1 MDRYEKYRQHFLKN
15 IRKRLEEWE
24 TVDEIAHQDVYRL
37 LHSIAGTAAMI
48 GMTDIGNYARKLME
62 QWGEDEQK
70 IWKTS
75 DVKDRLAPLFQLC
88 YEQQIGEVAQGEQGA
103 KQGDEPTVLLIDD
116 DPSFLMYVKEQLE
129 QNGWYVVAIADPVKA
144 VASFYDVRPDCVVI
158 DIHMQTK
165 TGFEVLT
172 FLKEKLKQQ
181 FVPMIMVSIDDRK
194 ETRMKS
200 YEMGAD
206 DFISKPFAIDEFIV
220 RIRRQLE
227 RKQLIDELLLLDEL
241 THVYNRK
248 YLKQAYEQL
257 KSDWHRTHEPFCL
270 AVLDIDH
277 FKRVNDQY
285 GHLIGDVVL
294 KQFAEFLKTNVRA
307 RDIVIRFGGEEFVV
321 LLPATEASEAF
332 LVFERLREQ
341 FERMTF
347 QSGDVTFSCTFSTGI
362 VEVTDPTNP
371 IGHWIELADSALYKA
386 KHTGRNCVVLAKQQE
401 TSYRRTVKVAI
412 VDDDAIVRAIVA
424 DVVQKMFA
432 KEKVALDL
440 RTFKDGEQFITSEWH
455 REKGSCLV
463 ILDGV
468 MPKMD
473 GLEVLQQLRS
483 QKDSSKYKIIMLT
496 ARKSENDIARALEL
510 GADDYMTKPFKLLE
524 LEARIRHMLKRMN

>member
-48 GMTDIGNYARKLME
+48 GMIDIGNYARQLME
-62 QWGEDEQK
+62 QWGEDEEK
-70 IWKTS
+70 TWKAT
-75 DVKDRLAPLFQLC
+75 DVKERLTPLFQLC
-88 YEQQIGEVAQGEQGA
+88 YEQQIGEVTQGEQGT
-103 KQGDEPTVLLIDD
+103 KKGDEPTVLLIDD

-158 DIHMQTK
+158 DIHMETK

-172 FLKEKLKQQ
+172 FLKQKLKQQ

-206 DFISKPFAIDEFIV
+206 DFIPKPFAIDEFIV
-220 RIRRQLE
+220 RIRRQLQ

-248 YLKQAYEQL
+248 YIKQAYEQL

-285 GHLIGDVVL
+285 GHLMGDVVL
-294 KQFAEFLKTNVRA
+294 KKFAQFLKTNVRA
-307 RDIVIRFGGEEFVV
+307 RDVVIRFGGEEFVV
-321 LLPATEASEAF
+321 LLPATEATEAF
-332 LVFERLREQ
+332 LVFDRLREQ

-347 QSGDVTFSCTFSTGI
+347 QCDETTFSCTFSTGI
-362 VEVTDPTNP
+362 VEVLDPTKP
-371 IGHWIELADSALYKA
+371 IGHWIELADSALYEA
-386 KHTGRNCVVLAKQQE
+386 KNTGRNCVVLAKQQE
-401 TSYRRTVKVAI
+401 ASYRRTVKVAI
-412 VDDDAIVRAIVA
+412 VDDDAIVRAIVT
-424 DVVQKMFA
+424 DVVQKMFT
-432 KEKVALDL
+432 KEKVTLDL
-440 RTFKDGEQFITSEWH
+440 RAFKDGEQFIASDWH
-455 REKGSCLV
+455 RGTEPCLV

-483 QKDSSKYKIIMLT
+483 QKDSSRYKVIMLT